1 MSNVT
6 SLLSNGY
13 YSLNNQSA
21 VSQHSTSTSTLGGT
35 TTPLNNGNSS
45 SANASYA
52 LNLSA
57 EALSYLKNL
66 NSNTSA
72 SPLTAG
78 GIDSFVLNSSQ
89 QKTLNSIIAKYQ
101 DAPFTQE
108 TFASIQDDMEKAG
121 LSASV
126 LGAQDQARNFNP
138 TQFLIDALNGT
149 SSNSHNGS
157 MLDMFGS
164 ISNAGGGSTAT
175 STETKATNFMTSVA
189 DAWARISTTAKSA
202 ASAS

>member
-13 YSLNNQSA
+13 YSLNNQSTA
-21 VSQHSTSTSTLGGT
+21 SQSSTSASTAHTT
-35 TTPLNNGNSS
+35 TTPVSSGNSS

-89 QKTLNSIIAKYQ
+89 QKTLNIIIAKYQ

-126 LGAQDQARNFNP
+126 LGAQDQARSYNP

-157 MLDMFGS
+157 MLDMFGNTS
-164 ISNAGGGSTAT
+164 STGGSSTAT

-202 ASAS
+202 ASA